1 MLTYK
6 NILTLLFCSA
16 FLLFLCALF
25 CFCSACVYGLFFFCF
40 FGTPHA
46 KAEESHILL
55 TIKQNH
61 GKRWRVKRAV
71 QKIVISNCCCAI
83 FFSSS
88 SSQLPSSLSLLLIVL
103 YIIVITILC
112 CYCDHYYDHYL
123 CYCGGYLKL
132 LLRDLLQ
139 LIIFHC
145 HHVGHIRY

>member
-1 MLTYK
+1 MCVSLCACGGSRFCFFLLFDLRFSCLYIKMLTYK

-25 CFCSACVYGLFFFCF
+25 CFCSACVYGLFFFFF

-103 YIIVITILC
+103 YY
-112 CYCDHYYDHYL
+112 CYYHT
-123 CYCGGYLKL
+123 L
-132 LLRDLLQ
+132 LLLLS
-139 LIIFHC
+139 LL
-145 HHVGHIRY
+145 